1 MNGLMPAGSGTT
13 CAGTGRLPSDVTVDP
28 TKSARAG
35 RPSNSKIANAHN
47 AAARFM
53 PLAFAQPA

>member
-1 MNGLMPAGSGTT
+1 
-13 CAGTGRLPSDVTVDP
+13 VTVDP